1 MRAYYAGGSTLSGGG
16 GGGPS
21 TEADT
26 ARAPFYTNGNNRCA
40 FSGSVDDR
48 GGWCDP
54 FNGGSAATDW
64 DTSMVA
70 GLSGE
75 TIKNATYFRM
85 RNRTRL
91 LRQARDT
98 KKKERETFI
107 A

>member
-1 MRAYYAGGSTLSGGG
+1 MANDRRAQHYEHSKKVLVFTTGVRAYYAGGSTLSGGG

-40 FSGSVDDR
+40 FSGSVDDH

-75 TIKNATYFRM
+75 KTY
-85 RNRTRL
+85 L
-91 LRQARDT
+91 
-98 KKKERETFI
+98 TFV
-107 A
+107 